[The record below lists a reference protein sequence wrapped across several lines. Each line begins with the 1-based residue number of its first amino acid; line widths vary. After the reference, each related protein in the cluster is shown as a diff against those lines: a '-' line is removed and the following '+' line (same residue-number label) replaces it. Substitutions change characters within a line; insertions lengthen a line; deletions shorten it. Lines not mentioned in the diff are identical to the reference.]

1 MASSSFGT
9 LFRHKASGKQIVC
22 KPISIEVKSNWTF
35 QNAAFGWTTESIC
48 SATVL
53 SRTTCGHRL
62 LLVGVDLKGPWHWYV
77 LLLSPS
83 SLITSLWTCKL
94 PVSPRPQSR
103 VCVCFLRYVEP
114 GGTCNIQV
122 QVKPSR
128 LEIPLEPLCHWKRA
142 QFWQIGQVEWV
153 SQPCI
158 NRVFMEDMPTDRK
171 LLQFVIFFLVVTEA
185 HDTPV
190 DRKQTTH

>member
-1 MASSSFGT
+1 LNFSKCCIWLNNREHMLSNST
-9 LFRHKASGKQIVC
+9 LSDHL
-22 KPISIEVKSNWTF
+22 WT
-35 QNAAFGWTTESIC
+35 QTIAGWCRFEGALT
-48 SATVL
+48 L
-53 SRTTCGHRL
+53 
-62 LLVGVDLKGPWHWYV
+62 V

>member
-62 LLVGVDLKGPWHWYV
+62 LLVGVDLKGPWHWYCCF
-77 LLLSPS
+77 LHPPWLHPFGHAS
-83 SLITSLWTCKL
+83 CQFL
-94 PVSPRPQSR
+94 PGHNL

-128 LEIPLEPLCHWKRA
+128 LEIPLEPLC
-142 QFWQIGQVEWV
+142 QMGTVL
-153 SQPCI
+153 
-158 NRVFMEDMPTDRK
+158 TDWAGWMGFSAMHQQSLYGRHAHR
-171 LLQFVIFFLVVTEA
+171 QETAAICHFFSGSHPGTW
-185 HDTPV
+185 HTC
-190 DRKQTTH
+190 R

>member
-22 KPISIEVKSNWTF
+22 KPISIEAKSNWTF
-35 QNAAFGWTTESIC
+35 QNAAFGWTRESIS

-53 SRTTCGHRL
+53 SLTTCGHRL
-62 LLVGVDLKGPWHWYV
+62 LPVGVDLKGPWHWYCCF
-77 LLLSPS
+77 LHPPWLHPFGHAS
-83 SLITSLWTCKL
+83 CQFL
-94 PVSPRPQSR
+94 PGHNL
-103 VCVCFLRYVEP
+103 VCMCFLRYIEP

-128 LEIPLEPLCHWKRA
+128 LEIPLEPLCHWKQA
-142 QFWQIGQVEWV
+142 QFWQIGHVEWV

-171 LLQFVIFFLVVTEA
+171 LLQFVIFSGSHPGTW
-185 HDTPV
+185 HTC
-190 DRKQTTH
+190 R